1 MVYAL
6 VNIKTGDFEKWKAG
20 FEAAAGLR
28 QSYGSKGVR
37 AFRNADKPDE
47 ILVLGEYE
55 SMEKM
60 KQMFASQ
67 EFREAAKNAG
77 LSTPPTVTFLDQVHQ
92 LPN

>member
-20 FEAAAGLR
+20 FEAAASLR

-55 SMEKM
+55 SMEKAR
-60 KQMFASQ
+60 QMFASQ
-67 EFREAAKNAG
+67 EFREAVKNAG
-77 LSTPPTVTFLDQVHQ
+77 LSSPPTVTFLDQVSQ

>member
-37 AFRNADKPDE
+37 PFRNADKA
-47 ILVLGEYE
+47 IGAGNGL
-55 SMEKM
+55 
-60 KQMFASQ
+60 QT
-67 EFREAAKNAG
+67 AAMAIQSHG
-77 LSTPPTVTFLDQVHQ
+77 IIAAVVTG
-92 LPN
+92 

>member
-1 MVYAL
+1 MVHVL
-6 VNIKTGDFEKWKAG
+6 VSLKTGDFEKWKVG
-20 FEAAAGLR
+20 FEAASGLR
-28 QSYGSKGVR
+28 KTYGSKGVR

-55 SMEKM
+55 NVEKA

-67 EFREAAKNAG
+67 EFREAVKNAG
-77 LSTPPTVTFLDQVHQ
+77 LSSPPTVAFLDQVGQ

>member
-1 MVYAL
+1 MVFAL
-6 VNIKTGDFEKWKAG
+6 VNLKTGDFEKWKVG

-28 QSYGSKGVR
+28 KSYGSKGVR
-37 AFRNADKPDE
+37 AFRNTEKPDE

-55 SMEKM
+55 SMEKA

-67 EFREAAKNAG
+67 EFREAVKNAG
-77 LSTPPTVTFLDQVHQ
+77 IGSPPTVTFLEQVGQ